1 MRPFYEEIPRRVR
14 RGYRGDPLR
23 KYVRLFEVV
32 SGVICRFQLCRW
44 LYIKNYCLLSII
56 INYLLLS
63 KMRRSSALF
72 TDWSRIY
79 CDDDG
84 SCRIAAER
92 KTKIFGCGMRKRARA
107 RFSVLSTAAV
117 GRFGA
122 TNKGNGNTLC
132 GITASSGSNGVPL

>member
-1 MRPFYEEIPRRVR
+1 MRSFHEEIPRRVR
-14 RGYRGDPLR
+14 RGYCGDPLR

-32 SGVICRFQLCRW
+32 SGTICRFQLCRQ

-63 KMRRSSALF
+63 MMRRSSALF

-92 KTKIFGCGMRKRARA
+92 KTKIFGRGMRKRSRA
-107 RFSVLSTAAV
+107 RFAVLSTAAV
-117 GRFGA
+117 KRFGA
-122 TNKGNGNTLC
+122 TDAGHGNTLC
-132 GITASSGSNGVPL
+132 GIAARAGLNGVPL